1 MKLDIEA
8 TPGTFYELDGNYFLP
23 IIDVKQGQELVVS
36 KVLPMSCMFEVSIL
50 DTVEGLRAGF
60 YFVSRFTVRNGGS
73 YLLTYLANKNEA
85 QSSETLLRSEH
96 LVIFNYPNRG
106 TLAVSPLVNEE
117 IDGIFTEQ

>member
-8 TPGTFYELDGNYFLP
+8 SPGTFYELEGNHFLP
-23 IIDVKQGQELVVS
+23 IIDIKQGQELVVS

-50 DTVEGLRAGF
+50 DTVEGFRAGF
-60 YFVSRFTVRNGGS
+60 YFVTRFTVRNGGS
-73 YLLTYLANKNEA
+73 YLLTYLTNKSEA
-85 QSSETLLRSEH
+85 QTSETLLRSEH